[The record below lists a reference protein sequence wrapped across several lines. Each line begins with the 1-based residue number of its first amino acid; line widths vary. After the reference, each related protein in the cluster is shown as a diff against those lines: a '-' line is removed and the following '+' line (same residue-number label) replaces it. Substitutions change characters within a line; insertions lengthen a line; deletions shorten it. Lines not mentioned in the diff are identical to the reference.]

1 MRKKKGE
8 TKGERKKRTKK
19 QKVEVIFEQT
29 FSNLLFYLYLGNF
42 LTSIL

>member
-8 TKGERKKRTKK
+8 RKGERKKRTKK

-42 LTSIL
+42 FTSIL